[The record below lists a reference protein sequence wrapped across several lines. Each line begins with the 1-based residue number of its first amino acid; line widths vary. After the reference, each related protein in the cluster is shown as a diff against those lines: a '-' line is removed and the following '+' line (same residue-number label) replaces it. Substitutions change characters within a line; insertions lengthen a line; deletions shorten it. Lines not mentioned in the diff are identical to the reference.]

1 MQMLLFIIIGC
12 LLNIDYFLF
21 FTFIFN
27 TEFAELTELHRE
39 NITFNLTNFTNFLLY
54 ELSTLQTF
62 YSLFMNL
69 IFAKPVSSFATKLHV
84 GATKQ

>member
-1 MQMLLFIIIGC
+1 MLFIGC
-12 LLNIDYFLF
+12 F
-21 FTFIFN
+21 FTLHFYFN